1 MRTLYRTTGL
11 FGVALL
17 ALTACEPADE
27 TTPDDDAQEAVD
39 PDGAEDQ
46 GNQPGEIAGDEIDED
61 DETEDAGDEQPAEDT
76 REVPELTDIEE
87 DMWESSTSQASVSIT
102 GELSAALL
110 GWDTMDAEAEA
121 DQDDESD
128 QDEDSEENNGDSE
141 DQAEMLDITV
151 AGELQGEGS
160 VYQIGDVFD
169 YVIFDDDVY
178 QSVDSIVAEYEL
190 TQPEDAETP
199 ESEEV
204 REAFEPEG
212 SWANWGEAGREY
224 VETPEEF
231 IRNFEE
237 GFLETSGMDSLADAE
252 LTGEVDTQDG
262 ENVWVYSYEEGD
274 DFLELVVLADDNEP
288 LLVGLNYDMDGN
300 QLSIDFQDWNETDE
314 PEEPEDDEVIEPE
327 DAEEIVQSLG

>member
-1 MRTLYRTTGL
+1 MSTFYRTTGL

-17 ALTACEPADE
+17 ALTACEPAGD
-27 TTPDDDAQEAVD
+27 TAPDDDAQEAVD

-46 GNQPGEIAGDEIDED
+46 GNQPGEIAGDEDE
-61 DETEDAGDEQPAEDT
+61 ETEDSGDEQPAEDT
-76 REVPELTDIEE
+76 REVPELADIEE

-110 GWDTMDAEAEA
+110 GWDSMDAEAEA
-121 DQDDESD
+121 EQDGE
-128 QDEDSEENNGDSE
+128 SEEGGGESEGGDSE
-141 DQAEMLDITV
+141 GEAEMLDITV
-151 AGELQGEGS
+151 AGDLQGGGS

-178 QSVDSIVAEYEL
+178 QSVDSVVAEYEF

-204 REAFEPEG
+204 RDAFETEG
-212 SWANWGEAGREY
+212 SWANWGEAGRDY

-237 GFLETSGMDSLADAE
+237 GFLESSGMDSLSEAQ

-262 ENVWVYSYEEGD
+262 ENVWVYSHEEGE
-274 DFLELVVLADDNEP
+274 DFLEVVVLADENEP
-288 LLVGLNYDMDGN
+288 LLVGLNYDIEGN
-300 QLSIDFQDWNETDE
+300 QVSIDFQDWNETDE
-314 PEEPEDDEVIEPE
+314 PEEPEDEEVIEPE

>member
-1 MRTLYRTTGL
+1 MNTFYRTTGL
-11 FGVALL
+11 FGAALL

-27 TTPDDDAQEAVD
+27 TTPDDEAQDAVD

-46 GNQPGEIAGDEIDED
+46 GNQPGEIAGDDVDEE
-61 DETEDAGDEQPAEDT
+61 ETEDTGDEQPAEDT
-76 REVPELTDIEE
+76 RDVPELAEIEE
-87 DMWESSTSQASVSIT
+87 DIWESSTSQSSVSIT

-110 GWDTMDAEAEA
+110 GWDAMDDSAEA
-121 DQDDESD
+121 D
-128 QDEDSEENNGDSE
+128 QDEDSEEDDGDSE
-141 DQAEMLDITV
+141 DQSEMLDIAV
-151 AGELQGEGS
+151 AGDLEGDGS

-190 TQPEDAETP
+190 AQPEEAETP

-204 REAFEPEG
+204 RDAFEPEG

-252 LTGEVDTQDG
+252 LSAEVDTQDG
-262 ENVWVYSYEEGD
+262 ENVWVYSHEEGE
-274 DFLELVVLADDNEP
+274 DFFELVVLADDSEP
-288 LLVGLNYDMDGN
+288 LLVGLNYDIEGN
-300 QLSIDFQDWNETDE
+300 QLSLDFQDWNETDE
-314 PEEPEDDEVIEPE
+314 PDEPEDDEVIEQE

>member
-1 MRTLYRTTGL
+1 MNTFYRTTGL
-11 FGVALL
+11 FGAALL
-17 ALTACEPADE
+17 ALTACEPVGE
-27 TTPDDDAQEAVD
+27 TAPDDEAQDAVD

-46 GNQPGEIAGDEIDED
+46 GNQPGEIAGDDVDEE
-61 DETEDAGDEQPAEDT
+61 ETEDTGGEQPAEDT
-76 REVPELTDIEE
+76 RDVPELAEIEE
-87 DMWESSTSQASVSIT
+87 DIWESSTSQSSVSIT

-110 GWDTMDAEAEA
+110 GWDAMDDSAEA
-121 DQDDESD
+121 D
-128 QDEDSEENNGDSE
+128 QDEDSEEDDGDSE
-141 DQAEMLDITV
+141 DEAEMLDIAV
-151 AGELQGEGS
+151 AGDLEGDGS

-204 REAFEPEG
+204 RDAFESEG

-252 LTGEVDTQDG
+252 LSAEVDTQDG
-262 ENVWVYSYEEGD
+262 ENVWVYSHEEGE
-274 DFLELVVLADDNEP
+274 DFFELVVLADDSEP
-288 LLVGLNYDMDGN
+288 LLVGLNYDIEGN
-300 QLSIDFQDWNETDE
+300 QLSLDFQDWNETDE
-314 PEEPEDDEVIEPE
+314 PDEPEDDEVIEQE